1 MARSVLETFDPA
13 TRAWFEGA
21 FAAPT
26 AAQEGAW
33 RALGEGSDVLV
44 VAPTGSGKTLAAFL
58 SALDGLTAA
67 PPPAQARKR
76 CRVLYVSPL
85 KALAV
90 DVERNLRS
98 PLTGIRQEAVR
109 LGRPEPEVRVAI
121 RSGDT
126 SAAERRSIAS
136 RPPDI
141 LITTPESLFLMLT
154 SASRDALSGV
164 ETVILDEVHAVA
176 GTKRGAHLALSLERL
191 DELLPRPARRIG
203 LSATVRPVEE
213 VARFLSPGRRVEVV
227 QPPSEKRFDLS
238 VVVPVED
245 MGELGGSPA
254 SDEGAGADRPSIW
267 PHVEERI
274 VDLVE
279 EHRSTIVFANSRRLA
294 ERLCNRLNEI
304 AHERAT
310 GEPPAADE
318 PPPAEIMAQSGA
330 ARGAPP
336 VIARAHHGSVSKE
349 QRAQVEE
356 DLKAGRLP
364 AVVATSS
371 LELGIDMGAVDLV
384 VQVESPPSVASGL
397 QRVGRAGHQVGAVSR
412 GVVFPKY
419 RGDLVQSAVVTERMR
434 EGAIEALR
442 IPANPLDVL
451 AQQIVA
457 MTSMDEWDVAELLAL
472 VRRAAPFAALPE
484 SAYTAVLDMLAGRY
498 PSDAFAELRPRLVWD
513 RVAQTVRG
521 RPGAQR
527 LAVTSGGT
535 IPDRGLF
542 GVFLAGADPKKGGG
556 RVGELDEEMVYESR
570 IGDVFTLGTTSWRIE
585 DITRDRVLVSPAPG
599 APGRLPFWKG
609 DQLGRPL
616 ELGRALGA
624 FLRELSGMDRTA
636 AQERLRAA
644 GLDAWAAG
652 NVLAY
657 LEEQRAACGHVPDD
671 RTIVVERF
679 RDELGDWRVVVH
691 SPFGAQVH
699 APWALA
705 LGARLTERYGMDAQV
720 MHADDGIVLRLP
732 DTDLMGL
739 DLLDVEPAGGPDG
752 GAAADAAGDDG
763 GSPLGAAD
771 VLFDKGEVDQVVTDQ
786 VGGSALFASRF
797 RECAARA
804 LLLPRRDPRKR
815 TPLWQQRQ
823 RAAQLLQVASE
834 FGSFPIVLEAVR
846 ECLQDVFDVPGLTEL
861 MGDVENR
868 RVRLVEVTT
877 QEPSPFARSLLF
889 GYVAQFLYEGDS
901 PLAERRAAA
910 LSLDSRLLA
919 ELLGQAELR
928 ELLDAEV
935 LAELER
941 ELQWRTDDRRIK
953 DAEGVADALRVLGP
967 LTDEEL
973 AERGAEPAWVR
984 DLEGA
989 RRAIRVRIAG
999 AAHWAAVEDAGRLR
1013 DALGTAL
1020 PVGVPEAFTEPVAD
1034 PLGDLLARFART
1046 HGPFTSGQ
1054 AAARFGL
1061 GAAVTDGALHRL
1073 AAAGRTVQ
1081 GEFHPAGIGQEWCDA
1096 AVLRR
1101 LRRRSLAALREEL
1114 EPVAPAALAAFL
1126 PRWQHLGTHSLRGLD
1141 GLVRAVEQLQGAPV
1155 PASAL
1160 EKLVLPSRVAG
1171 YVPTMLDELTNSGEV
1186 VWAGAG
1192 ALPGKDGWISLYPA
1206 DSAPLLLHEPHPL
1219 EVTPLHRAVLTA
1231 LAGGYGLFFRQIA
1244 EQVRATCPDATD
1256 AQLADAV
1263 WDLAWSGRLTNDT
1276 LGPLRALLGSG
1287 RTAGATAHRAKRP
1300 TPRGRYGSP
1309 AVAGAARPASRNG
1322 PPTVSGRWSLLPE
1335 REPDATHRAHALAR
1349 TLLDRHGVVTRGA
1362 VSAEGVEGGFSAAY
1376 RVLAAFEETGQ
1387 ARRGYVV
1394 EGLGAA
1400 QFAMDGAVDRLR
1412 AVATSRERGS
1422 AAAEA
1427 PEGDGFG
1434 GPDGPDGFP
1443 DDAGPAGPYGGH
1455 TLDGGRGGGR
1465 PRSGAA
1471 RGGGARAYGAGGAGR
1486 GGQRALVLAAA
1497 DPANAYGAALP
1508 WPDPP
1513 PGTTHKPGR
1522 KAGAL
1527 VVLVDGDLAL
1537 YVERGG
1543 RTLLAWPP
1551 ADDPRLA
1558 EAAAALAA
1566 AARGAALGR
1575 TATVERINATPA
1587 LDSPLGALL
1596 EQAGFLATPRGLRIR
1611 A

>member
-1 MARSVLETFDPA
+1 MARSALDTFSPA
-13 TRAWFEGA
+13 TRNWFTGA
-21 FAAPT
+21 FSAPT

-33 RALGEGSDVLV
+33 GAIAEGSDVLV

-58 SALDGLTAA
+58 SALDTLAST
-67 PPPAQARKR
+67 PPPAESRKR

-98 PLTGIRQEAVR
+98 PLTGIRQESVR
-109 LGRPEPEVRVAI
+109 LGLPEPEVRVGI

-126 SAAERRSIAS
+126 PAAERRSLAT

-154 SASRDALSGV
+154 SSAREALEGV

-191 DELLPRPARRIG
+191 DELLPKPARRIG
-203 LSATVRPVEE
+203 LSATVRPVDE
-213 VARFLSPGRRVEVV
+213 VARFLSPQRRVEIV
-227 QPPSEKRFDLS
+227 QPASGKEFDLS

-245 MGELGGSPA
+245 LGELGGSPV
-254 SDEGAGADRPSIW
+254 SDEGSGDRPSIW

-274 VDLVE
+274 ADLIQS
-279 EHRSTIVFANSRRLA
+279 HRSTIVFANSRRLA

-304 AHERAT
+304 AYERAT
-310 GEPPAADE
+310 GEAMPEDHS
-318 PPPAEIMAQSGA
+318 PAELMGA
-330 ARGAPP
+330 ASSASGAPP
-336 VIARAHHGSVSKE
+336 LIARAHHGSVSKE

-397 QRVGRAGHQVGAVSR
+397 QRVGRAGHQVGAVST

-434 EGAIEALR
+434 EGRIEALR
-442 IPANPLDVL
+442 VPSNPLDVL

-457 MTSMDEWDVAELLAL
+457 MTAMDTWQFDDLLAL
-472 VRRAAPFAALPE
+472 ARRAAPFSSLPE
-484 SAYTAVLDMLAGRY
+484 SAFTAVLDMLAGRY
-498 PSDAFAELRPRLVWD
+498 PSDSFAELRPRVVWD
-513 RVAQTVRG
+513 RVAGTVTG

-570 IGDVFTLGTTSWRIE
+570 TGDVFTLGTTSWRIE

-599 APGRLPFWKG
+599 VPGRLPFWKG

-624 FLRELSGMDRTA
+624 FVREVGALPEEDA
-636 AQERLRAA
+636 RLRLLAA
-644 GLDAWAAG
+644 GLDAWAAE
-652 NVLAY
+652 NLLTY
-657 LEEQRAACGHVPDD
+657 LKEQREACGHVPDD
-671 RTIVVERF
+671 RTVVVERF
-679 RDELGDWRVVVH
+679 RDELGDWRVVIH

-705 LGARLTERYGMDAQV
+705 LGARLSERYGMDAQV

-732 DTDLMGL
+732 DADLLGL
-739 DLLDVEPAGGPDG
+739 DLLDDEASDPGTAFDTEQSPV
-752 GAAADAAGDDG
+752 GAQ
-763 GSPLGAAD
+763 D
-771 VLFDKGEVDQVVTDQ
+771 VTFDKGEIEGIVTDQ
-786 VGGSALFASRF
+786 VGSSALFASRF

-804 LLLPRRDPRKR
+804 LLLPRRSPGKR

-823 RAAQLLQVASE
+823 RASQLLQVASE

-861 MGDVENR
+861 MGDLEAR

-877 QEPSPFARSLLF
+877 PEASPFARSLLF

-910 LSLDSRLLA
+910 LSLDSRLLS

-935 LAELER
+935 LAELEQ
-941 ELQWRTDDRRIK
+941 ELQWRTEDRRIK

-967 LTDEEL
+967 LTSAEL
-973 AERGAEPAWVR
+973 AERGADPAWAR
-984 DLEGA
+984 ELAGA
-989 RRAIRVRIAG
+989 RRVIEVRIASVE
-999 AAHWAAVEDAGRLR
+999 HWAAIEDAGRLR
-1013 DALGTAL
+1013 DALGVAL
-1020 PVGVPEAFTEPVAD
+1020 PVGVPEAFTEPVKD
-1034 PLGDLLARFART
+1034 PLGDLLARYART
-1046 HGPFTSGQ
+1046 HGPFT
-1054 AAARFGL
+1054 AAAAAERFGL
-1061 GAAVTDGALHRL
+1061 GRAVTEGALERL
-1073 AAAGRTVQ
+1073 GASGRVVQ
-1081 GEFHPAGIGQEWCDA
+1081 GEFHPAGVGQEWCDA
-1096 AVLRR
+1096 TVLRR
-1101 LRRRSLAALREEL
+1101 LRRRSLAALRQEL
-1114 EPVAPAALAAFL
+1114 EPVEPTALARFL
-1126 PRWQHLGTHSLRGLD
+1126 PPWQHLGGQGLRGLD
-1141 GLVRAVEQLQGAPV
+1141 GLARAVEQLQGAAV

-1160 EKLVLPSRVAG
+1160 EKLVLPSRVAQ
-1171 YVPTMLDELTNSGEV
+1171 YQPAMLDELTATGELL
-1186 VWAGAG
+1186 WAGSG
-1192 ALPGKDGWISLYPA
+1192 SLPGKDGWVSLYLA
-1206 DSAPLLLHEPHPL
+1206 DNAPLLLPPPHPL
-1219 EVTPLHRAVLTA
+1219 ELSPLHQAVLDA

-1244 EQVRATCPDATD
+1244 DQVRAAHPTASDQA
-1256 AQLADAV
+1256 LADAV
-1263 WDLAWSGRLTNDT
+1263 WELAWSGRLTNDT
-1276 LGPLRALLGSG
+1276 VAPLRALLGSG
-1287 RTAGATAHRAKRP
+1287 RTAGSTAHRARRSV
-1300 TPRGRYGSP
+1300 PRGRF
-1309 AVAGAARPASRNG
+1309 GALTAAPRPASRTG
-1322 PPTVSGRWSLLPE
+1322 PPTVAGRWSLLPPL
-1335 REPDATHRAHALAR
+1335 EPDPTVRAHALAR

-1362 VSAEGVEGGFSAAY
+1362 VAAEGVEGGFSAVY
-1376 RVLAAFEETGQ
+1376 RVLSAFEDSGQ

-1412 AVATSRERGS
+1412 AS
-1422 AAAEA
+1422 ANAAER
-1427 PEGDGFG
+1427 E
-1434 GPDGPDGFP
+1434 
-1443 DDAGPAGPYGGH
+1443 
-1455 TLDGGRGGGR
+1455 
-1465 PRSGAA
+1465 
-1471 RGGGARAYGAGGAGR
+1471 AGGTPR
-1486 GGQRALVLAAA
+1486 QALVLAAA

-1508 WPDPP
+1508 WPEPP
-1513 PGTTHKPGR
+1513 SGAGHKPGR
-1522 KAGAL
+1522 KAGAM
-1527 VVLVDGDLAL
+1527 VVLVDGELAM
-1537 YVERGG
+1537 YMERGG
-1543 RTLLAWPP
+1543 KTLLAWPSTTP
-1551 ADDPRLA
+1551 DDPSTPDPRL
-1558 EAAAALAA
+1558 EGAAHALAGSA
-1566 AARGAALGR
+1566 AGGSLG
-1575 TATVERINATPA
+1575 TVTVERVNGEPA
-1587 LDSPLGALL
+1587 LTSPVGTYL
-1596 EQAGFLATPRGLRIR
+1596 ENAGFHATPRGLRLR
-1611 A
+1611 GGR

>member
-1 MARSVLETFDPA
+1 MARSALDTFSPA
-13 TRAWFEGA
+13 TRNWFTGA
-21 FAAPT
+21 FSAPT

-33 RALGEGSDVLV
+33 GAIAEGSDVLV

-58 SALDGLTAA
+58 SALDTLAST
-67 PPPAQARKR
+67 PPPAESRKR

-98 PLTGIRQEAVR
+98 PLTGIRQESVR
-109 LGRPEPEVRVAI
+109 LGLPEPEVRVGI

-126 SAAERRSIAS
+126 PAAERRSLAT

-154 SASRDALSGV
+154 SSAREALEGV

-191 DELLPRPARRIG
+191 DELLPKPARRIG
-203 LSATVRPVEE
+203 LSATVRPVDE
-213 VARFLSPGRRVEVV
+213 VARFLSPQRRVEIV
-227 QPPSEKRFDLS
+227 QPASGKEFDLS

-245 MGELGGSPA
+245 LGELGGSPV
-254 SDEGAGADRPSIW
+254 SDEGSGDRPSIW

-274 VDLVE
+274 ADLIQS
-279 EHRSTIVFANSRRLA
+279 HRSTIVFANSRRLA

-304 AHERAT
+304 AYERAT
-310 GEPPAADE
+310 GEAMPEDHS
-318 PPPAEIMAQSGA
+318 PAELMGA
-330 ARGAPP
+330 ASSASGAPP
-336 VIARAHHGSVSKE
+336 LIARAHHGSVSKE

-397 QRVGRAGHQVGAVSR
+397 QRVGRAGHQVGAVST

-434 EGAIEALR
+434 EGRIEALR
-442 IPANPLDVL
+442 VPSNPLDVL

-457 MTSMDEWDVAELLAL
+457 MTAMDTWQFDDLLAL
-472 VRRAAPFAALPE
+472 ARRAAPFSSLPE
-484 SAYTAVLDMLAGRY
+484 SAFTAVLDMLAGRY
-498 PSDAFAELRPRLVWD
+498 PSDAFAELRPRVVWD
-513 RVAQTVRG
+513 RVAGTVTG

-570 IGDVFTLGTTSWRIE
+570 TGDVFTLGTTSWRIE

-599 APGRLPFWKG
+599 VPGRLPFWKG

-624 FLRELSGMDRTA
+624 FVREVGALPEEDA
-636 AQERLRAA
+636 RLRLLAA
-644 GLDAWAAG
+644 GLDAWAAE
-652 NVLAY
+652 NLLTY
-657 LEEQRAACGHVPDD
+657 LKEQREACGHVPDD
-671 RTIVVERF
+671 RTVVVERF
-679 RDELGDWRVVVH
+679 RDELGDWRVVIH

-705 LGARLTERYGMDAQV
+705 LGARLSERYGMDAQV

-732 DTDLMGL
+732 DADLLGL
-739 DLLDVEPAGGPDG
+739 DLLDDEASDPGTAFDTEQSPV
-752 GAAADAAGDDG
+752 GAQ
-763 GSPLGAAD
+763 D
-771 VLFDKGEVDQVVTDQ
+771 VTFDKGEIEGIVTDQ
-786 VGGSALFASRF
+786 VGSSALFASRF

-804 LLLPRRDPRKR
+804 LLLPRRSPGKR

-823 RAAQLLQVASE
+823 RASQLLQVASE

-861 MGDVENR
+861 MGDLEAR

-877 QEPSPFARSLLF
+877 PEASPFARSLLF

-910 LSLDSRLLA
+910 LSLDSRLLS

-935 LAELER
+935 LAELEQ
-941 ELQWRTDDRRIK
+941 ELQWRTEDRRIK

-967 LTDEEL
+967 LTSAEL
-973 AERGAEPAWVR
+973 AERGADPAWAR
-984 DLEGA
+984 ELAGA
-989 RRAIRVRIAG
+989 RRVIEVRIASVE
-999 AAHWAAVEDAGRLR
+999 HWAAIEDAGRLR
-1013 DALGTAL
+1013 DALGVAL
-1020 PVGVPEAFTEPVAD
+1020 PVGVPEAFTEPVKD
-1034 PLGDLLARFART
+1034 PLGDLLARYART
-1046 HGPFTSGQ
+1046 HGPFT
-1054 AAARFGL
+1054 AAAAAERFGL
-1061 GAAVTDGALHRL
+1061 GRAVTEGALERL
-1073 AAAGRTVQ
+1073 GASGRVVQ
-1081 GEFHPAGIGQEWCDA
+1081 GEFHPAGVGQEWCDA
-1096 AVLRR
+1096 TVLRR
-1101 LRRRSLAALREEL
+1101 LRRRSLAALRQEL
-1114 EPVAPAALAAFL
+1114 EPVEPTALARFL
-1126 PRWQHLGTHSLRGLD
+1126 PPWQHLGGQGLRGLD
-1141 GLVRAVEQLQGAPV
+1141 GLVRAVEQLQGAAV

-1160 EKLVLPSRVAG
+1160 EKLVLPSRVAH
-1171 YVPTMLDELTNSGEV
+1171 YQPAMLDELTATGELL
-1186 VWAGAG
+1186 WAGSG
-1192 ALPGKDGWISLYPA
+1192 SLPGKDGWVSLYLA
-1206 DSAPLLLHEPHPL
+1206 DNAPLLLPPPHPL
-1219 EVTPLHRAVLTA
+1219 ELSPLHQAVLDA

-1244 EQVRATCPDATD
+1244 DQVRAAHPTASDQA
-1256 AQLADAV
+1256 LADAV
-1263 WDLAWSGRLTNDT
+1263 WELAWSGRLANDT
-1276 LGPLRALLGSG
+1276 VAPLRALLGSG
-1287 RTAGATAHRAKRP
+1287 RTAGSTAHRARRSV
-1300 TPRGRYGSP
+1300 PRGRF
-1309 AVAGAARPASRNG
+1309 GALTAAPRPASRTG
-1322 PPTVSGRWSLLPE
+1322 PPTVAGRWSLLPPL
-1335 REPDATHRAHALAR
+1335 EPDPTLRAHALAR

-1362 VSAEGVEGGFSAAY
+1362 VAAEGVEGGFSAVY
-1376 RVLAAFEETGQ
+1376 RVLSAFEDSGQ

-1412 AVATSRERGS
+1412 ASAT
-1422 AAAEA
+1422 AAER
-1427 PEGDGFG
+1427 E
-1434 GPDGPDGFP
+1434 
-1443 DDAGPAGPYGGH
+1443 
-1455 TLDGGRGGGR
+1455 
-1465 PRSGAA
+1465 
-1471 RGGGARAYGAGGAGR
+1471 AGGTPR
-1486 GGQRALVLAAA
+1486 QALVLAAA

-1508 WPDPP
+1508 WPEPP
-1513 PGTTHKPGR
+1513 SGAGHKPGR
-1522 KAGAL
+1522 KAGAM
-1527 VVLVDGDLAL
+1527 VVLVDGELAM
-1537 YVERGG
+1537 YMERGG
-1543 RTLLAWPP
+1543 KTLLAWPSTTP
-1551 ADDPRLA
+1551 DDPSAPDPRL
-1558 EAAAALAA
+1558 EGAAHALAGSA
-1566 AARGAALGR
+1566 AGGSLG
-1575 TATVERINATPA
+1575 TVTVERVNGEPA
-1587 LDSPLGALL
+1587 LTSPVGTYL
-1596 EQAGFLATPRGLRIR
+1596 ENAGFHATPRGLRLR
-1611 A
+1611 GGR